1 MKSMFWTN
9 QKLSLMVAW
18 SSSVSISCFRAQ
30 SSIGHLVWFFDSG
43 NSIVS
48 GVNLGCPWTDF
59 ASQFIS
65 RKFWPSWPLDRL
77 SVLWSPQN
85 AFGPYHCALE
95 TDLKG
100 KDLSVIYAKIAHFYA
115 AGVSFHAYLIF
126 VFFSCPGQLNKWHC
140 RSVGLSVGANSQ
152 SEPREHQRVPL
163 DTSRH

>member
-140 RSVGLSVGANSQ
+140 RSVGLSVGAN
-152 SEPREHQRVPL
+152 
-163 DTSRH
+163 